1 MRFLRINRRQ
11 LRTSRNGRV
20 QNRYEM
26 NTQSLQKKSLDGVRR
41 CPSPMSVPPIRSAE
55 YVSVLRKS
63 QKRESFHRPMTV
75 YGPETEKESPFHR
88 ESFGHHPR
96 FSVDLT
102 SVRVHLG
109 DVSEFFVVLLAK
121 IRGSRYLFFTSPKR
135 ALYISLASGVAFGVF
150 LTAITFSLFDRGVSA
165 QSPSIETPS
174 GVRLVSSGSEGSDLL
189 DPTEEG
195 NDVFL
200 EYFSETAEEEY
211 RAKITGM
218 VGGYPIEEMLPYI
231 FEKDRTV
238 AAFLIGIA
246 KKESNWG
253 KRVPVLD
260 SQDCFN
266 YWGYR
271 GVRRLMGTGGHTCFN
286 SRKDAVD
293 TVAKR
298 IEKLVYSQKL
308 NTPEKMILWKCGF
321 SCEGHSRESVK
332 KWISDVSMYFS
343 QLDDQEME

>member
-1 MRFLRINRRQ
+1 
-11 LRTSRNGRV
+11 
-20 QNRYEM
+20 M
-26 NTQSLQKKSLDGVRR
+26 NTRFPQKKSLDGVRR
-41 CPSPMSVPPIRSAE
+41 CLPSASVPPIRSAE
-55 YVSVLRKS
+55 DSVSVLKKVQERDF
-63 QKRESFHRPMTV
+63 FHQPVTV
-75 YGPETEKESPFHR
+75 YESKTKEEAPFRR
-88 ESFGHHPR
+88 EPVERHSK

-150 LTAITFSLFDRGVSA
+150 LTAITFSVFDRGVSA

-174 GVRLVSSGSEGSDLL
+174 GVRSVSSENEGRNLL
-189 DPTEEG
+189 DSAEEG

-211 RAKITGM
+211 QAKITGM
-218 VGGYPIEEMLPYI
+218 VKGYPIEEMLPYI

-238 AAFLIGIA
+238 AAFLVGIA

-286 SRKDAVD
+286 SRKEAVD

-332 KWISDVSMYFS
+332 KWIGDVSMYFS

>member
-1 MRFLRINRRQ
+1 MKTNPSQR
-11 LRTSRNGRV
+11 
-20 QNRYEM
+20 
-26 NTQSLQKKSLDGVRR
+26 KSLDGVQR
-41 CPSPMSVPPIRSAE
+41 CLPASPVLPVRSLGRFFAHSKKENREESVSRPLIAYEPI
-55 YVSVLRKS
+55 VKKKS
-63 QKRESFHRPMTV
+63 FQKQ
-75 YGPETEKESPFHR
+75 
-88 ESFGHHPR
+88 HHQSK
-96 FSVDLT
+96 FSLDLT
-102 SVRVHLG
+102 SARVRFG
-109 DVSEFFVVLLAK
+109 DVTGLFVVLLAK
-121 IRGSRYLFFTSPKR
+121 IRGSQYLFFTSPKR

-150 LTAITFSLFDRGVSA
+150 VTAVTFALFDRGVSA
-165 QSPSIETPS
+165 QAPSMETFS
-174 GVRLVSSGSEGSDLL
+174 AMTVVSSGDGEVDIANSSGEG
-189 DPTEEG
+189 G
-195 NDVFL
+195 DVFL
-200 EYFSETAEEEY
+200 EYFSEAAEEEY
-211 RAKITGM
+211 RAKISNM
-218 VGGYPIEEMLPYI
+218 VKGHPIEGMLPYI

-238 AAFLIGIA
+238 AAFLVGIA

-260 SQDCFN
+260 GQDCFN

-332 KWISDVSMYFS
+332 KWISDVNMYFS
-343 QLDDQEME
+343 QLDEQGVE

>member
-1 MRFLRINRRQ
+1 M
-11 LRTSRNGRV
+11 T
-20 QNRYEM
+20 
-26 NTQSLQKKSLDGVRR
+26 TQSSHKKSLDGVRR
-41 CPSPMSVPPIRSAE
+41 CLSVCPAEVGPPVSGQNRNQEAFSQSPVEYEPIVEGGTSFRGPSEPHS
-55 YVSVLRKS
+55 
-63 QKRESFHRPMTV
+63 
-75 YGPETEKESPFHR
+75 
-88 ESFGHHPR
+88 R
-96 FSVDLT
+96 FILDLT

-121 IRGSRYLFFTSPKR
+121 MRGSRYLFFTSPKR

-150 LTAITFSLFDRGVSA
+150 LTAIAFSLFDRGVSA
-165 QSPSIETPS
+165 QTLPPETFSVEKASLSES
-174 GVRLVSSGSEGSDLL
+174 GRAVLTGLPVEG
-189 DPTEEG
+189 E
-195 NDVFL
+195 DVFL
-200 EYFSETAEEEY
+200 EYFGEAAEEEY
-211 RAKITGM
+211 QMKITGM
-218 VGGYPIEEMLPYI
+218 VEGYPIEEMLPYI

-238 AAFLIGIA
+238 AAFLVGIA

-253 KRVPVLD
+253 KRVPVLEG
-260 SQDCFN
+260 QDCFN

-286 SRKDAVD
+286 SRKEAVD

-332 KWISDVSMYFS
+332 KWISDVSLYFS
-343 QLDDQEME
+343 QLDNQEME

>member
-1 MRFLRINRRQ
+1 MEQ
-11 LRTSRNGRV
+11 G
-20 QNRYEM
+20 
-26 NTQSLQKKSLDGVRR
+26 
-41 CPSPMSVPPIRSAE
+41 
-55 YVSVLRKS
+55 
-63 QKRESFHRPMTV
+63 SFR
-75 YGPETEKESPFHR
+75 KESV
-88 ESFGHHPR
+88 HHSR
-96 FSVDLT
+96 FSLDLT

-109 DVSEFFVVLLAK
+109 DATKFFVVLLAK
-121 IRGSRYLFFTSPKR
+121 IRGTQYLFFTSPKR

-150 LTAITFSLFDRGVSA
+150 LTAITFTLFDQGVSA
-165 QSPSIETPS
+165 QST
-174 GVRLVSSGSEGSDLL
+174 LVDEISVEAAAISPESESMAAPGTSL
-189 DPTEEG
+189 EG
-195 NDVFL
+195 DDVFL
-200 EYFSETAEEEY
+200 EYFSEAAEEEY
-211 RAKITGM
+211 RAKITDM
-218 VGGYPIEEMLPYI
+218 VQGHPIEEMLPYI

-238 AAFLIGIA
+238 AAFLVGIA

-253 KRVPVLD
+253 KRVPVLEG
-260 SQDCFN
+260 QDCFN

-332 KWISDVSMYFS
+332 KWISDVSMYFN
-343 QLDDQEME
+343 QLDNQEME

>member
-1 MRFLRINRRQ
+1 
-11 LRTSRNGRV
+11 
-20 QNRYEM
+20 
-26 NTQSLQKKSLDGVRR
+26 
-41 CPSPMSVPPIRSAE
+41 
-55 YVSVLRKS
+55 
-63 QKRESFHRPMTV
+63 
-75 YGPETEKESPFHR
+75 
-88 ESFGHHPR
+88 
-96 FSVDLT
+96 
-102 SVRVHLG
+102 
-109 DVSEFFVVLLAK
+109 LLAK

-174 GVRLVSSGSEGSDLL
+174 GVRLVSSGNEGSDLL

-211 RAKITGM
+211 QAKITGM
-218 VGGYPIEEMLPYI
+218 VEGYPIEEMLPYI

-286 SRKDAVD
+286 SRKEAVD

>member
-1 MRFLRINRRQ
+1 
-11 LRTSRNGRV
+11 
-20 QNRYEM
+20 M
-26 NTQSLQKKSLDGVRR
+26 NTKLVQRKNLDGVQR
-41 CPSPMSVPPIRSAE
+41 CLPR
-55 YVSVLRKS
+55 VSVLPEHSYADFSSNSAKKQNDHS
-63 QKRESFHRPMTV
+63 QSHSQPQTLSFPESI
-75 YGPETEKESPFHR
+75 TEKT
-88 ESFGHHPR
+88 SFQKQHDHQSR
-96 FSVDLT
+96 FSLDLT
-102 SVRVHLG
+102 SVRIRLG
-109 DVSEFFVVLLAK
+109 DVTGFFVVLLAK
-121 IRGSRYLFFTSPKR
+121 IRGSQYLFFTSPKR

-150 LTAITFSLFDRGVSA
+150 LTAITFALFDQGVSA
-165 QSPSIETPS
+165 QSTP
-174 GVRLVSSGSEGSDLL
+174 VEVSVATTEVASENGDIDLSGSSVEGD
-189 DPTEEG
+189 
-195 NDVFL
+195 DVFL

-211 RAKITGM
+211 RAKISEM
-218 VGGYPIEEMLPYI
+218 VKGSPIEEMLPYI

-238 AAFLIGIA
+238 AAFLVGIA

-253 KRVPVLD
+253 KRVPVLEG
-260 SQDCFN
+260 QDCFN

-343 QLDDQEME
+343 QIDDQAME